1 LNVRHILIPA
11 ITDDAN
17 SAVARSIMT
26 MEPTGNGLVPD
37 EWMVVAVVSVTV
49 NVCALLRGIVSRVV
63 FAVVCRRRR
72 RCSSS
77 TLADCESEV
86 DRRPT
91 LKKPAHDDVLVVG
104 VSSSLARIQGGAKN
118 RGTASKKVA
127 LCSRPACNFTK
138 C

>member
-1 LNVRHILIPA
+1 MNARHILIPA

-26 MEPTGNGLVPD
+26 MEPTGDGLVPD

-72 RCSSS
+72 CSSS

-91 LKKPAHDDVLVVG
+91 WKKPAHDDVLV
-104 VSSSLARIQGGAKN
+104 SA
-118 RGTASKKVA
+118 
-127 LCSRPACNFTK
+127 
-138 C
+138 